1 MSNSEINTT
10 AEIPPFETVDNP
22 YLLAPGMLCVV
33 ACTSQAMLIV
43 IARGLQGDYSA
54 RTFLWVQ
61 SLAQITQQL
70 GILQLALCGAL
81 GNILLK
87 YPMCTF

>member
-33 ACTSQAMLIV
+33 ACASQAMLIV

-81 GNILLK
+81 GNILLQF
-87 YPMCTF
+87 PMCTF